1 MTVSVTKSPCDALS
15 FGRARTR
22 RRAIA
27 CYMRDALGEPE
38 SVACRWAASALI
50 HEQQF
55 WRDYREVLRT
65 GVPSVRW
72 NAFELAGPMFYR
84 SYVETSAGRPLVVL
98 MPHMGCFVSGLFH
111 LHQYSPRDRPLCAF
125 RRSAG
130 PAQTALLFER
140 LGDSGPPVTLLDERR
155 HAAVSAYACLRRGGV
170 VFAFI
175 DTPLDSIAGSTC
187 DPVDLFAVP
196 AALPDG
202 PIRLAVA
209 AGALLGFVFVSAS
222 GPRRLRITF
231 SDPID
236 LTTEPDQ
243 QCVLDIARRWMAAQL
258 ECAIAT
264 SPTEWL
270 NWPLLG
276 ELWRQGT
283 CPVRN
288 TTP

>member
-1 MTVSVTKSPCDALS
+1 MPWP
-15 FGRARTR
+15 FR
-22 RRAIA
+22 RRRMKRRAVA
-27 CYMRDALGEPE
+27 RYMSEALGEPE
-38 SVACRWAASALI
+38 SVADRWAADALD

-65 GVPSVRW
+65 GAPGIRW
-72 NAFELAGPMFYR
+72 DAFELAGPMFYR
-84 SYVETSAGRPLVVL
+84 SYGELARSGRPLVLL
-98 MPHMGCFVSGLFH
+98 MPHIGCFVSGLFH
-111 LHQYSPRDRPLCAF
+111 LHRYSPLDRPLCAF

-130 PAQTALLFER
+130 PAQTARLFDR
-140 LGDSGPPVTLLDERR
+140 LGELGPSVALLDESRD
-155 HAAVSAYACLRRGGV
+155 AAVHAYSCLRRGGV
-170 VFAFI
+170 LFSFI
-175 DTPLDSIAGSTC
+175 DAPIDSDIEPLC
-187 DPVDLFAVP
+187 DPVELFAVP

-209 AGALLGFVFVSAS
+209 TGALLGFVFVSGS

-236 LTTEPDQ
+236 LTSEPDQ
-243 QCVLDIARRWMAAQL
+243 QCAVNVARRWMAAQL

-276 ELWRQGT
+276 EMWRQGT
-283 CPVRN
+283 CRALN
-288 TTP
+288 STP

>member
-1 MTVSVTKSPCDALS
+1 
-15 FGRARTR
+15 
-22 RRAIA
+22 
-27 CYMRDALGEPE
+27 MREALGEPE
-38 SVACRWAASALI
+38 SVVHRWTAAVLD
-50 HEQQF
+50 HERRF
-55 WRDYREVLRT
+55 RRDYLQVLQT
-65 GVPSVRW
+65 GAPDPRW
-72 NAFELAGPMFYR
+72 HAFELAGPMFYR
-84 SYVETSAGRPLVVL
+84 TYVEMSAGRPLVML

-111 LHQYSPRDRPLCAF
+111 LHQYSPWDRPLCAF

-130 PAQTALLFER
+130 PAQTARLFER
-140 LGDSGPPVTLLDERR
+140 LGESGPPVALLDERR

-170 VFAFI
+170 VFSFI
-175 DTPLDSIAGSTC
+175 DSPLDSIAARAC

-196 AALPDG
+196 TALPDG

-236 LTTEPDQ
+236 PRAEPDQ
-243 QCVLDIARRWMAAQL
+243 QCALDIARRWMAAQL
-258 ECAIAT
+258 ECAVAT

-276 ELWRQGT
+276 ELWKQGT
-283 CPVRN
+283 WQAQNP